1 MRASLQDFALLSRF
15 VAPEF
20 RHPTRIDREFLFWLD
35 RVCQAATRIHGAH
48 LPFTITSDGR
58 TGAVPGSSKTSLHLF
73 AEADPLDD
81 FSAIDI
87 KYPWLASIG
96 GKTDGVKLAAITEAV
111 VTTPRPKGRGYEFGI
126 EVKAPGGPHLHIG
139 LRTVP
144 ANWLFA
150 R

>member
-1 MRASLQDFALLSRF
+1 MRASLQDFALVRRF
-15 VAPEF
+15 AADEF

-35 RVCQAATRIHGAH
+35 RVCQAATRIYGKH
-48 LPFTITSDGR
+48 LAFPVTSDGR

-81 FSAIDI
+81 FSAIDL
-87 KYPWLASIG
+87 KYPWLAEVG